1 MAYANDIE
9 ARLSRMEAKLDQ
21 LLNQQLVSSP
31 ADIDA
36 QFDLGRRAGKSTKE
50 ILAEINR
57 KLEAK
62 Q

>member
-1 MAYANDIE
+1 MYANDIE
-9 ARLSRMEAKLDQ
+9 ARLSRLEAKIDL

-36 QFDLGRRAGKSTKE
+36 HFDLGRRAGKSAKE
-50 ILAEINR
+50 ILADIN
-57 KLEAK
+57 KKFEGE